1 MIDFVGKP
9 ASYLDRYT
17 MKIKIAVIVLKMGP
31 FRAVNKI

>member
-9 ASYLDRYT
+9 ESKSKI
-17 MKIKIAVIVLKMGP
+17 KIKIAVIVLKMGP